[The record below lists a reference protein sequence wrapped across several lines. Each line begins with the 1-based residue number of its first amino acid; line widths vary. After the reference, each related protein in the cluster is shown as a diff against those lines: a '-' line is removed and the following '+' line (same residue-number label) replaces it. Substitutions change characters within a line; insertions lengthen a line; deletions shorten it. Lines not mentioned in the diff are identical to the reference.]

1 LLNLFLSMLAAIQS
15 AVLLVAAKSSDQV
28 PSMLAGTPPL
38 GKKRPDD
45 QQPSAPA
52 DERDGIDGD
61 V

>member
-1 LLNLFLSMLAAIQS
+1 MLAAIQS